1 MLVTFGLFGR
11 PSFVDS
17 PSFESRRESAEMPAH
32 APHTIR
38 FDVPDYEESYQ
49 VAAHLG
55 RVAGIAQLR
64 VSIPLE
70 PEMMVRAIAYPSL
83 GCDSLYYPT
92 AKYRFRSRPE
102 GLPGSSKSIKRDRMR
117 ARNPS
122 GPVSRHRRGAK
133 SSRSTGTRYV
143 DSPRYSEGR
152 NHKNPGT
159 PVSKRR
165 NSRI

>member
-55 RVAGIAQLR
+55 RVAGRALTRTIF
-64 VSIPLE
+64 PLQASRCCE
-70 PEMMVRAIAYPSL
+70 FMRCTLVFGPKDASDRAPDKNL
-83 GCDSLYYPT
+83 GET
-92 AKYRFRSRPE
+92 
-102 GLPGSSKSIKRDRMR
+102 
-117 ARNPS
+117 
-122 GPVSRHRRGAK
+122 GPFLVIT
-133 SSRSTGTRYV
+133 SRSGRRPLTRW
-143 DSPRYSEGR
+143 
-152 NHKNPGT
+152 H
-159 PVSKRR
+159 
-165 NSRI
+165 